1 MIVTR
6 TTTALMLAMSLLVAA
21 GLTVVAVKVFAD
33 DTIVQASD
41 QKIKPSNSGQINQAG
56 DGDGDRTGSIDQENN
71 AANLDRQEVNIG
83 DNNDDNTIL
92 QLSGQEIEPSN
103 AALINQAGDGDGD
116 WFAEIDQIN
125 NAENDHCQKA
135 GEFQQCLTTPPPP

>member
-1 MIVTR
+1 MYILLHIRMIVTS

-56 DGDGDRTGSIDQENN
+56 DGDGD
-71 AANLDRQEVNIG
+71 
-83 DNNDDNTIL
+83 
-92 QLSGQEIEPSN
+92 
-103 AALINQAGDGDGD
+103 
-116 WFAEIDQIN
+116 WFAEIDQGN
-125 NAENDHCQKA
+125 NALNNHCQSSSGGLDIITA
-135 GEFQQCLTTPPPP
+135 EC